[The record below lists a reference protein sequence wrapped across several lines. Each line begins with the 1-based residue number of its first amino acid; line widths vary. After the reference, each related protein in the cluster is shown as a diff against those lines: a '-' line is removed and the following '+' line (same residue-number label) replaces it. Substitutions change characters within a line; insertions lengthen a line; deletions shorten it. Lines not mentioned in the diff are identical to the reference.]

1 MNSIMKIQNLNNSS
15 DVSKI
20 NNIMSQIEGVIACEI
35 SVDRREIQV
44 VYNEAIVKLE
54 DIIGDIEDIGYIVI

>member
-1 MNSIMKIQNLNNSS
+1 MKIQNLNNSS

-20 NNIMSQIEGVIACEI
+20 NSIMSQIEGVIACEI

>member
-1 MNSIMKIQNLNNSS
+1 MNSIIKIQNLNKSS

-20 NNIMSQIEGVIACEI
+20 NSIMSQIEGIIACEI
-35 SVDRREIQV
+35 SADRGEIQV

>member
-20 NNIMSQIEGVIACEI
+20 NSIMSQIEGVIACEI

>member
-20 NNIMSQIEGVIACEI
+20 NSIMSQIEGIIACEI

>member
-1 MNSIMKIQNLNNSS
+1 MNSIIKIQNLNKSS

-20 NNIMSQIEGVIACEI
+20 KSIMSQIEGIIACEI
-35 SVDRREIQV
+35 SADRVEIQV

>member
-1 MNSIMKIQNLNNSS
+1 MNSIIKIQNLNKSS

-20 NNIMSQIEGVIACEI
+20 NSIMSQIEGIIACEI
-35 SVDRREIQV
+35 SADRGEIHV

>member
-1 MNSIMKIQNLNNSS
+1 MNSIIKIQNLNKSS

-20 NNIMSQIEGVIACEI
+20 NSIMSQIEGIIACEI
-35 SVDRREIQV
+35 SVDRGEIQV